1 LPIADQSKIQNRKSQ
16 IVGVEWNMNVC
27 VIGTGYV
34 GLVTGACLAEIGH
47 HVVCMDD
54 DATKVEFL
62 LNGGMPIYE
71 PHLEAM
77 VKRTATA
84 GRLQFTT
91 NAAEAV
97 RDAAVIFICVNTP
110 PLPDGEADLSY
121 VELATR
127 RIAEHATHST
137 LITEKSTVPV
147 QTGMWIERTLAIYG
161 KRPGVEFDVASNPE
175 FTREGMAVEDFLH
188 PDRIVVGVS
197 SPRAEETLRELYAP
211 IVKGRF
217 RCPIHTDCRQDRAVP
232 FLVTDIRS
240 AELIKHASNSFL
252 ALKISFANALADVC
266 EVAGADILQVTKGV
280 GLDKRIG
287 RAFLNAGIG
296 FGGSCFPKDLKAFV
310 KIAEKNGYDLALLRE
325 VERINERRRD
335 LVVEKL
341 KSALWILR
349 GKRIGLLGLAFKPNT
364 DDVRQAPALAIARRL
379 LEEGAEV
386 RGYDPQAV
394 GKARQALPSLVVCPD
409 PYAVATQAEAL
420 VLCTEWAEFAS
431 LDWARIKA
439 QMVRPLIL
447 DGRNALDRERLN
459 ALGFEYVGIGRGSQ
473 AAPPASS

>member
-1 LPIADQSKIQNRKSQ
+1 
-16 IVGVEWNMNVC
+16 MNVC
-27 VIGTGYV
+27 VLGTGYV

-47 HVVCMDD
+47 QVLCMDD
-54 DATKVEFL
+54 DARKIEIL
-62 LNGGMPIYE
+62 LAGGMPIYE
-71 PHLEAM
+71 PYLEGM
-77 VKRTATA
+77 VKRSRAA
-84 GRLQFTT
+84 GHLQFTT
-91 NAAEAV
+91 DVTEAV
-97 RDAAVIFICVNTP
+97 REAALIFICVNTP

-127 RIAEHATHST
+127 RIAEHASRST

-147 QTGMWIERTLAIYG
+147 QTGAWIEKTLAIYS

-197 SPRAEETLRELYAP
+197 SARAEQTLRELYAP
-211 IVKGRF
+211 IVEGRF
-217 RCPIHTDCRQDRAVP
+217 RCPIHADCRQDRAVP
-232 FLVTDIRS
+232 FLVTDLRS

-252 ALKISFANALADVC
+252 AMKISFANALADVC
-266 EVAGADILQVTKGV
+266 ELAGGDVLQVVKGV

-310 KIAEKNGYDLALLRE
+310 KIAEKGGYDFALLKE
-325 VERINERRRD
+325 VDRINERRREMV
-335 LVVEKL
+335 LEKL
-341 KSALWILR
+341 KRALWILR

-364 DDVRQAPALAIARRL
+364 DDVRQAPALAIARWL

-386 RGYDPQAV
+386 RGYDPQAAA
-394 GKARQALPSLVVCPD
+394 KAQQAIPELTICAD
-409 PYAVATQAEAL
+409 PYAVAAQAEA
-420 VLCTEWAEFAS
+420 VILCTEWAEFLA
-431 LDWARIKA
+431 LDWPRMKG

-447 DGRNALDRERLN
+447 DGRNALDREKLIS
-459 ALGFEYVGIGRGSQ
+459 LGFEYIGIGR
-473 AAPPASS
+473 